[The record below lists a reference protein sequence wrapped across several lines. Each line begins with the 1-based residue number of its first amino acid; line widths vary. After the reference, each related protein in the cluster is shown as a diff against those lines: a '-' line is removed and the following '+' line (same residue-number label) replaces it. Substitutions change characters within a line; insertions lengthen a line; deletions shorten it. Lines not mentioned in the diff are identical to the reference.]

1 MNRWQKTKP
10 HVEKF
15 VAWTP
20 ADIFCSICPR
30 PISSDTYSVFRLK
43 IQRSNLRVLFG
54 SILVTG
60 ILLDI
65 LTILYFTVLQ
75 PNVYEAVTIAIARLS
90 VFTLLSCLNFAH
102 HLVFLLLHIKIDY
115 NAKYQYLISTVSLIL
130 FAILIHQYQVLNH
143 PHSPVQVW
151 VTIGLLQTL
160 VVVFYYQGSFVS
172 SMIFWI
178 ITTVWISS
186 ADNLSYNLQVLICD
200 TMIV

>member
-20 ADIFCSICPR
+20 ADVFCSICPQ
-30 PISSDTYSVFRLK
+30 PISSDTYSIFRLK

-54 SILVTG
+54 SILVAG

-65 LTILYFTVLQ
+65 LTIIYFILQ
-75 PNVYEAVTIAIARLS
+75 PNVYKAITIARLS
-90 VFTLLSCLNFAH
+90 IFTLLSCLNFAH
-102 HLVFLLLHIKIDY
+102 HLVFLLLHIKTDY
-115 NAKYQYLISTVSLIL
+115 NGKYQGVISTVSLIL
-130 FAILIHQYQVLNH
+130 FAILINQFQVVNH

-151 VTIGLLQTL
+151 ITIGLLQTL

-186 ADNLSYNLQVLICD
+186 VDNLPYNLQVLILIY
-200 TMIV
+200 M